1 MRIHQKIENV
11 SLDTEENGSKCL
23 TLKLED
29 GRVIKIEGDYAS
41 EIFMDTPTMADVAK
55 TLSGAFLLRIHSLN
69 ADRDN
74 LFGIVLTTRSLGLF
88 RKHTVLWWISDY
100 DQNGDH
106 SDLSVDDRIIDR
118 DTLPVHHFFGR

>member
-41 EIFMDTPTMADVAK
+41 EIFIDTPTMANVAK
-55 TLSGAFLLRIHSLN
+55 TLSGAFLLRIQSLN

-100 DQNGDH
+100 NQDGDD
-106 SDLSVDDRIIDR
+106 SDISVDGRIIDR